1 MITTNAILSH
11 MIDPELKTH
20 LETIEKE
27 VVTLRKKMTALPLV
41 FMRGT
46 VNGAG
51 YVVGAALV
59 LTLIGWALNVVG
71 VIPAFTQGVTE
82 FRASVNRIGGTIR

>member
-1 MITTNAILSH
+1 

-20 LETIEKE
+20 LQSIEKE
-27 VVTLRKKMTALPLV
+27 VVVLRKDMTSLWQV
-41 FMRGT
+41 FMRGL

-51 YVVGAALV
+51 YVIGAALI
-59 LTLIGWALNVVG
+59 LTLIGWVLNAVG

-82 FRASVNRIGGTIR
+82 FRASIDRIGGTVR

>member
-1 MITTNAILSH
+1 

-20 LETIEKE
+20 LENIEKE
-27 VVTLRKKMTALPLV
+27 IIILRKSMTAFSLV

-51 YVVGAALV
+51 YIVGAALV
-59 LTLIGWALNVVG
+59 LTLIGWVLNIIG
-71 VIPAFTQGVTE
+71 IIPAFTQGVTE
-82 FRASVNRIGGTIR
+82 FRASVDRIGGTVR